1 VAPRSGS
8 GGHAGDFITV
18 AEETG
23 LIVEI
28 GDHVLRAACRD
39 AASWQCAQRGLRV
52 SVNVSARQL
61 VATDFADKVAD
72 VLRQTGL
79 APTALCLEL
88 TEAVLID
95 AASAAQS
102 LQQLRE
108 LGVHLA
114 VDDFRMSYSSLS
126 YLRRF
131 PVDVRKIDRAF
142 VVGLPSS
149 ARDLSIV
156 SGIVQLGRSIGM
168 DVVVEGVER
177 ADQVAAL
184 IELGCKFAQGFAF
197 GAAVAASDVFE
208 PGLSPLRPTPAVDNG
223 VDH

>member
-1 VAPRSGS
+1 VTGVLVGAEALARWRPAVGPEVMP
-8 GGHAGDFITV
+8 ADFITV

-88 TEAVLID
+88 TETVLIE

-184 IELGCKFAQGFAF
+184 IELG
-197 GAAVAASDVFE
+197 
-208 PGLSPLRPTPAVDNG
+208 
-223 VDH
+223 